1 MKIEKNKVV
10 TLVYK
15 LQENDEQGEVVEQV
29 QEEKPFVFLYGSG
42 HMLPK
47 FEENLEGLSQEES
60 FNFKIGKD
68 DAYGDFQDNAVVD
81 VPKKIFEV
89 DGELRED
96 LLQVGQVIPMEDKE
110 GNQLT
115 GIVKEVQDDKVIMDF
130 NHPMAGKD
138 LYFSGKVMEVRD
150 ATQEELDHGHAHN
163 EEQEGQEQ

>member
-1 MKIEKNKVV
+1 MKIDKNKVV

-15 LQENDEQGEVVEQV
+15 LQENDEQGTVVEQV
-29 QEEKPFVFLYGSG
+29 QEDKPFVFLYGSG

-47 FEENLEGLSQEES
+47 FEENLEGLSQDDS

-68 DAYGDFQDNAVVD
+68 DAYGDFQDNAVVE

-115 GIVKEVQDDKVIMDF
+115 GIVKEVQDEQVIMDF

-138 LYFSGKVMEVRD
+138 LYFTGKVLEVRD

-163 EEQEGQEQ
+163 PEEDHQGE

>member
-1 MKIEKNKVV
+1 MKIDKNKVV

-15 LQENDEQGEVVEQV
+15 LQENDEQGTVVEQV
-29 QEEKPFVFLYGSG
+29 QEDKPFVFLYGSG

-47 FEENLEGLSQEES
+47 FEENLDGLNVEDS

-115 GIVKEVQDDKVIMDF
+115 GIVKEVQDEKVIMDF

-138 LYFSGKVMEVRD
+138 LYFTGTVLDVRE

-163 EEQEGQEQ
+163 PGEEHEHN

>member
-1 MKIEKNKVV
+1 MKIDKNKVV

-15 LQENDEQGEVVEQV
+15 LQENDEQGAVVEQV

-47 FEENLEGLSQEES
+47 FEENLEGLNEEDS
-60 FNFKIGKD
+60 FNFKIEKD
-68 DAYGDFQDNAVVD
+68 EAYGDFQDNAVVD

-96 LLQVGQVIPMEDKE
+96 LLQNGQVIPMEDKE

-115 GIVKEVQDDKVIMDF
+115 GIVKEVQDEKVIMDF

-138 LYFSGKVMEVRD
+138 LYFTGKVLDVRE
-150 ATQEELDHGHAHN
+150 ASKEELEHGHAHSPDD
-163 EEQEGQEQ
+163 EHHQ

>member
-1 MKIEKNKVV
+1 MKIDKNKVV

-15 LQENDEQGEVVEQV
+15 LQENDEQGAVVEQV

-47 FEENLEGLSQEES
+47 FEKNLEGLSAEDS
-60 FNFKIGKD
+60 FNFKIEKD

-96 LLQVGQVIPMEDKE
+96 LLQNGQVIPMEDKE

-115 GIVKEVQDDKVIMDF
+115 GIVKEVQDEKVIMDF

-138 LYFSGKVMEVRD
+138 LYFTGKVLDVRE
-150 ATQEELDHGHAHN
+150 ASNEELEHGHAHSPDD
-163 EEQEGQEQ
+163 EQHQ

>member
-15 LQENDEQGEVVEQV
+15 LQENNEQGEVVEQV
-29 QEEKPFVFLYGSG
+29 QEDKPFVFLYGSG

-47 FEENLEGLSQEES
+47 FEEQLEGLDQEES
-60 FNFKIGKD
+60 FNFKIAKD

-96 LLQVGQVIPMEDKE
+96 LLQIGQVIPMEDKE

-115 GIVKEVQDDKVIMDF
+115 GIVKEVQEDKVIMDF

-138 LYFSGKVMEVRD
+138 LYFTGKVMEVRD
-150 ATQEELDHGHAHN
+150 ATQDELEHGHAHN

>member
-1 MKIEKNKVV
+1 MKIDKNKVV

-15 LQENDEQGEVVEQV
+15 LQENDEQGAVVEQV

-47 FEENLEGLSQEES
+47 FEENLEGLNEEDS
-60 FNFKIGKD
+60 FNFKIEKD
-68 DAYGDFQDNAVVD
+68 EAYGDFQDNAVVD

-96 LLQVGQVIPMEDKE
+96 LLQNGQVIPMEDKE

-115 GIVKEVQDDKVIMDF
+115 GIVKEVQDEKVHLLAVLADLLQR
-130 NHPMAGKD
+130 HHVADDVPRLREEDPLMAIGR
-138 LYFSGKVMEVRD
+138 VV
-150 ATQEELDHGHAHN
+150 
-163 EEQEGQEQ
+163 